1 MAKYTKEE
9 VDEII
14 NAFNGVYRNE
24 GFNILLKYIQRE
36 TGISETEAEALGEIY
51 GDIAD
56 IIYKNIPEEY
66 VKYFLIE
73 TKITRIWELQS
84 EDYKMSKILEIAKEK
99 PDIFPSIWRDST
111 ADMQL
116 KKSKEVLEIV
126 KEDSKLLRKLW
137 HSNKVKEN
145 NEIGEAWL
153 DAAMKNNS
161 EYSAHT
167 MIQIFGDVSKEVQ
180 SKKIKDLVVVLSK
193 EDKSSIWALLD
204 NTSKEVIQEKI
215 GELIEVAIDNL
226 DVLPIIFE
234 YVPEKEK
241 NEKLL
246 DTLAAAC
253 IQKEN
258 GKVLLDLL
266 DNFSYNVKK
275 ELFENILSQVK
286 EHPKMFDEIWRRWD
300 LVREDFDKSLE
311 IIGMSDKK
319 ELILELAETNDDIYM
334 VTPRILED
342 KYVESFGKSKINL
355 IASYPKVLERVLEIG
370 DSENGNKKIRLIAK
384 CIEEFQ
390 KENEN
395 TDEWTPYASRVFDN
409 IETYNDLIANL
420 DLDKLTTEQL
430 SSLTNLLLHENIY
443 NIKNMEQ
450 VDNVKKMEMEQCERD
465 IKSDDIEDKKQ
476 AVLVSKL
483 GLTTEEAKIL
493 IQKFGE
499 DIDKVKDED
508 LKYCVK
514 SIKIILD
521 MTSGDDK
528 EVLEEMY
535 ANVEPVVHRNPMKLE
550 RMLKTEYGKMYKE
563 GLFRVEQCDRMDGN
577 LFVAGTNFKMMITSV
592 APFYENDIE
601 NYYIDWN
608 RRSLGSQHF
617 CASYIRNDML
627 GTVYIPHIC
636 YGFSEMAD
644 DALMLAGSQDIYSTA
659 SNFVSSASHNEAYY
673 TPDTQIDKTDKWNEM
688 CFRRIQNGEKKQP
701 DYIVVFAVNDRIEN
715 LGEAYK
721 ASQEF
726 TQDERFP
733 NGLPIVVI
741 DVNECLEAERGKLEE
756 MLVDFQ
762 VNSTKEQAE
771 KILRKVHNNQVTERA
786 HDIKDYLTI
795 DGLNLRELKD
805 FLNGKSEILEE
816 RKDTTVKLE
825 DLRENDDSVGK
836 SQREKS
842 YEMFIQLAKMKDKNL
857 SSSNAKEN
865 KSDDFEI

>member
-36 TGISETEAEALGEIY
+36 TDISETEALRDIH
-51 GDIAD
+51 GDMKD

-73 TKITRIWELQS
+73 TGITRIWELQS

-99 PDIFPSIWRDST
+99 PDIFPSIWQDST

-126 KEDSKLLRKLW
+126 KEDSNLLRDLW
-137 HSNKVKEN
+137 HRNKVKEN

-153 DAAMKNNS
+153 DAAMQNDS
-161 EYSAHT
+161 TYT
-167 MIQIFGDVSKEVQ
+167 MIDIFHNVSKEVQ

-193 EDKSSIWALLD
+193 EDKNSIWDLLRI
-204 NTSKEVIQEKI
+204 TSKEVIQEKI
-215 GELIEVAIDNL
+215 GELMEVAIDNL
-226 DVLPIIFE
+226 DVLPTIFE
-234 YVPEKEK
+234 YVPDEEK
-241 NEKLL
+241 NEKL
-246 DTLAAAC
+246 DTLLAAC
-253 IQKEN
+253 IEKEK
-258 GKVLLDLL
+258 GEALLSLL
-266 DNFSYNVKK
+266 DNFSYSVRE

-286 EHPKMFDEIWRRWD
+286 EHPKMFDEIWRYWE
-300 LVREDFDKSLE
+300 LVRENFDKSLE

-430 SSLTNLLLHENIY
+430 SSLTNLLLHKNIY
-443 NIKNMEQ
+443 NIKNLEQ
-450 VDNVKKMEMEQCERD
+450 VDNVKKIEMEQCERD

-493 IQKFGE
+493 IQKFGG

-508 LKYCVK
+508 LRYCVK
-514 SIKIILD
+514 SVKIILD
-521 MTSGDDK
+521 MTSEDDK
-528 EVLEEMY
+528 AVLEEMY
-535 ANVEPVVHRNPMKLE
+535 ENVEPVVHRNPMKLE
-550 RMLKTEYGKMYKE
+550 RMLKTEYGKMYKD
-563 GLFRVEQCDRMDGN
+563 GLFRVEQSDRMDGD
-577 LFVAGTNFKMMITSV
+577 LFVAGSNFKMMITSV
-592 APFYENDIE
+592 DPFCRNNPE

-627 GTVYIPHIC
+627 GTTHIPHIC
-636 YGFSEMAD
+636 YGFNEMAD
-644 DALMLAGSQDIYSTA
+644 DALMLAGCQDIYSTA
-659 SNFVSSASHNEAYY
+659 SNFVSSALHDEVYY
-673 TPDTQIDKTDKWNEM
+673 TPDTQIDKTDGYNEM

-701 DYIVVFAVNDRIEN
+701 DYIVVFAVNGWIDN
-715 LGEAYK
+715 LDEAYK
-721 ASQEF
+721 ASEQFME
-726 TQDERFP
+726 DERFP

-741 DVNECLEAERGKLEE
+741 DVNECLEAEREKLEE
-756 MLVDFQ
+756 MLVDFHT
-762 VNSTKEQAE
+762 NSTKEQAE
-771 KILRKVHNNQVTERA
+771 KILLKVHNNQVTERT
-786 HDIKDYLTI
+786 HYIKDYSI
-795 DGLNLRELKD
+795 IEGLNLKGVKD
-805 FLNGKSEILEE
+805 FLNAKGEILEE

-825 DLRENDDSVGK
+825 NLRENDDSVEK

-842 YEMFIQLAKMKDKNL
+842 YEMFIQLAEMKDKNL

>member
-24 GFNILLKYIQRE
+24 SFNILLKYIQRE
-36 TGISETEAEALGEIY
+36 TGISETEALRDIH
-51 GDIAD
+51 GDMKD

-73 TKITRIWELQS
+73 TGITRIWELQS
-84 EDYKMSKILEIAKEK
+84 EEYKMSKILEIAKEE
-99 PDIFPSIWRDST
+99 PDIFLSIWQDST

-116 KKSKEVLEIV
+116 KKSNEVLEIV
-126 KEDSKLLRKLW
+126 KEDSNLLRDLW
-137 HSNKVKEN
+137 HRNKVKEN

-153 DAAMKNNS
+153 DAAMQNDS
-161 EYSAHT
+161 TYT
-167 MIQIFGDVSKEVQ
+167 MIDIFHNVSKEVQ

-193 EDKSSIWALLD
+193 EDKNSIWDLLRI
-204 NTSKEVIQEKI
+204 TSKEVIQEKI
-215 GELIEVAIDNL
+215 GELMEVAIDNL
-226 DVLPIIFE
+226 DVLPTIFE
-234 YVPEKEK
+234 YVPDEEK
-241 NEKLL
+241 NEKL
-246 DTLAAAC
+246 DTLVAAC
-253 IQKEN
+253 IEKE
-258 GKVLLDLL
+258 KSEALLDLL
-266 DNFSYNVKK
+266 DNFSYSVRE

-286 EHPKMFDEIWRRWD
+286 EHPKMFDEIWRYWD

-430 SSLTNLLLHENIY
+430 SSLTNLLLHKNIY
-443 NIKNMEQ
+443 NIKNLEQ
-450 VDNVKKMEMEQCERD
+450 VDNVKKIEMEQCERD

-508 LKYCVK
+508 LRYCVK
-514 SIKIILD
+514 SVKIILD
-521 MTSGDDK
+521 MTSEDDK
-528 EVLEEMY
+528 AVLEEMY
-535 ANVEPVVHRNPMKLE
+535 ENVEPVVHRYPMKLE
-550 RMLKTEYGKMYKE
+550 RMLKTEYGKMYKD
-563 GLFRVEQCDRMDGN
+563 GLFRVEQSDRMDGD
-577 LFVAGTNFKMMITSV
+577 LFVAGSNFKMMITSV
-592 APFYENDIE
+592 DPFCRNNPE

-627 GTVYIPHIC
+627 GTTHIPHIC
-636 YGFSEMAD
+636 YGFNEMAD
-644 DALMLAGSQDIYSTA
+644 DALMLAGCQDIYSTA
-659 SNFVSSASHNEAYY
+659 SNFVSSALHDEVYY
-673 TPDTQIDKTDKWNEM
+673 TPDTQIDKTDGYNEM

-701 DYIVVFAVNDRIEN
+701 DYIVVFAVNGWIDN
-715 LGEAYK
+715 LDEAYK
-721 ASQEF
+721 ASEQFME
-726 TQDERFP
+726 DERFP

-741 DVNECLEAERGKLEE
+741 DVNECLEAEREKLEE
-756 MLVDFQ
+756 MLVDFHT
-762 VNSTKEQAE
+762 NSTKEQAE

-786 HDIKDYLTI
+786 HNIEDYSII
-795 DGLNLRELKD
+795 DGLNLREVKD
-805 FLNGKSEILEE
+805 FLNAKGEMLEE

-825 DLRENDDSVGK
+825 DLHENDDAVEK
-836 SQREKS
+836 SQRKKS
-842 YEMFIQLAKMKDKNL
+842 YEMFIQLAEMKDKNL

>member
-36 TGISETEAEALGEIY
+36 TGISETEALRDIH
-51 GDIAD
+51 GDMKD

-73 TKITRIWELQS
+73 TGITRIWELQS

-99 PDIFPSIWRDST
+99 PDIFPSIWQDST

-126 KEDSKLLRKLW
+126 KEDSNLLRDLW
-137 HSNKVKEN
+137 HRNKVKEN

-153 DAAMKNNS
+153 DAAMQNDS
-161 EYSAHT
+161 TYT
-167 MIQIFGDVSKEVQ
+167 MIDIFHNVSKEVQ

-193 EDKSSIWALLD
+193 EDKNSIWDLLRI
-204 NTSKEVIQEKI
+204 TSKEVIQEKI
-215 GELIEVAIDNL
+215 GELMEVAIDNL
-226 DVLPIIFE
+226 DVLPTIFE
-234 YVPEKEK
+234 YVPDEEK
-241 NEKLL
+241 NEKL
-246 DTLAAAC
+246 DTLLAAC
-253 IQKEN
+253 IEKEK
-258 GKVLLDLL
+258 GEALLSLL
-266 DNFSYNVKK
+266 DNFSYSVRE

-286 EHPKMFDEIWRRWD
+286 EHPKMFDEIWRYWE
-300 LVREDFDKSLE
+300 LVRENFDKSLE

-430 SSLTNLLLHENIY
+430 SSLTNLLLHKNIY
-443 NIKNMEQ
+443 NIKNLEQ
-450 VDNVKKMEMEQCERD
+450 VDNVKKIEMEQCERY

-508 LKYCVK
+508 LRYCVK
-514 SIKIILD
+514 SVKIILD
-521 MTSGDDK
+521 MTSEDDK
-528 EVLEEMY
+528 AVLEEMY
-535 ANVEPVVHRNPMKLE
+535 ENVEPVVHRNPMKLE
-550 RMLKTEYGKMYKE
+550 RMLKTEYGKMYKD
-563 GLFRVEQCDRMDGN
+563 GLFRVEQSDRMDGD
-577 LFVAGTNFKMMITSV
+577 LFVAGSNFKMMITSV
-592 APFYENDIE
+592 DPFCRNNPE

-627 GTVYIPHIC
+627 GTTHIPHIC
-636 YGFSEMAD
+636 YGFNEMAD
-644 DALMLAGSQDIYSTA
+644 DALMLAGCQDIYSTA
-659 SNFVSSASHNEAYY
+659 SNFVSSALHDEVYY
-673 TPDTQIDKTDKWNEM
+673 TPDTQIDKTDGYNEM

-701 DYIVVFAVNDRIEN
+701 DYIVVFAVNGWIDN
-715 LGEAYK
+715 LDEAYK
-721 ASQEF
+721 ASEQFME
-726 TQDERFP
+726 DERFP

-741 DVNECLEAERGKLEE
+741 DVNECLEAEREKLEE
-756 MLVDFQ
+756 MLVDFHT
-762 VNSTKEQAE
+762 NSTKEQAE
-771 KILRKVHNNQVTERA
+771 KILLKVHNNQVTERT
-786 HDIKDYLTI
+786 HYIKDYSI
-795 DGLNLRELKD
+795 IEGLNLKGVKD
-805 FLNGKSEILEE
+805 FLNAKGEILEE

-825 DLRENDDSVGK
+825 DLRENDDSVEK

-842 YEMFIQLAKMKDKNL
+842 YEMFIQLAEMKDKNL

>member
-36 TGISETEAEALGEIY
+36 TDISETKALRDIH
-51 GDIAD
+51 GDMKD

-73 TKITRIWELQS
+73 TGITRIWELQS

-99 PDIFPSIWRDST
+99 PDIFPSIWQDST

-126 KEDSKLLRKLW
+126 KEDSNLLRDLW
-137 HSNKVKEN
+137 HRNKVKEN

-153 DAAMKNNS
+153 DAAMQNDS
-161 EYSAHT
+161 TYT
-167 MIQIFGDVSKEVQ
+167 MIDIFHNVSKEVQ

-193 EDKSSIWALLD
+193 EDKNSIWDLLRI
-204 NTSKEVIQEKI
+204 TSKEVIQEKI
-215 GELIEVAIDNL
+215 GELMEVAIDNL
-226 DVLPIIFE
+226 DVLPTIFE
-234 YVPEKEK
+234 YVPDEEK
-241 NEKLL
+241 NEKL
-246 DTLAAAC
+246 DTLLAAC
-253 IQKEN
+253 IEKEK
-258 GKVLLDLL
+258 GEALLSLL
-266 DNFSYNVKK
+266 DNFSYSVRE

-286 EHPKMFDEIWRRWD
+286 EHPKMFDEIWRYWE
-300 LVREDFDKSLE
+300 LVRENFDKSLE

-430 SSLTNLLLHENIY
+430 SSLTNLLLHKNIY
-443 NIKNMEQ
+443 NIKNLEQ
-450 VDNVKKMEMEQCERD
+450 VDNVKKIEMEQCERD

-508 LKYCVK
+508 LRYCVK
-514 SIKIILD
+514 SVKIILD
-521 MTSGDDK
+521 MTSEDDK
-528 EVLEEMY
+528 AVLEEMY
-535 ANVEPVVHRNPMKLE
+535 ENVEPVVHRNPMKLE
-550 RMLKTEYGKMYKE
+550 RMLKTEYGKMYKD
-563 GLFRVEQCDRMDGN
+563 GLFRVEQSDRMDGD
-577 LFVAGTNFKMMITSV
+577 LFVAGSNFKMMITSV
-592 APFYENDIE
+592 DPFCRNNPE

-627 GTVYIPHIC
+627 GTTHIPHIC
-636 YGFSEMAD
+636 YGFNEMAD
-644 DALMLAGSQDIYSTA
+644 DALMLAGCQDIYSTA
-659 SNFVSSASHNEAYY
+659 SNFVSSALHDEVYY
-673 TPDTQIDKTDKWNEM
+673 TPDTQIDKTDGYNEM

-701 DYIVVFAVNDRIEN
+701 DYIVVFAVNGWIDN
-715 LGEAYK
+715 LDEAYK
-721 ASQEF
+721 ASEQFME
-726 TQDERFP
+726 DERFP

-741 DVNECLEAERGKLEE
+741 DVNECLEAEREKLEE
-756 MLVDFQ
+756 MLVDFHT
-762 VNSTKEQAE
+762 NSTKEQAE
-771 KILRKVHNNQVTERA
+771 KILLKVHNNQVTERT
-786 HDIKDYLTI
+786 HYIKDYSI
-795 DGLNLRELKD
+795 IEGLNLKGVKD
-805 FLNGKSEILEE
+805 FLNAKGEILEE

-825 DLRENDDSVGK
+825 DLRENDDSVEK

-842 YEMFIQLAKMKDKNL
+842 YEMFIQLAEMKDKNL

>member
-36 TGISETEAEALGEIY
+36 TDISETEALRDIH
-51 GDIAD
+51 GDMKD

-73 TKITRIWELQS
+73 TGITRIWELQS

-99 PDIFPSIWRDST
+99 PDIFPSIWQDST

-126 KEDSKLLRKLW
+126 KEDSNLLRDLW
-137 HSNKVKEN
+137 HRNKVKEN

-153 DAAMKNNS
+153 DAAMQNDS
-161 EYSAHT
+161 TYT
-167 MIQIFGDVSKEVQ
+167 MIDIFHNVSKEVQ

-193 EDKSSIWALLD
+193 EDKNSIWDLLRI
-204 NTSKEVIQEKI
+204 TSKEVIQEKI
-215 GELIEVAIDNL
+215 GELMEVAIDNL
-226 DVLPIIFE
+226 DVLPTIFE
-234 YVPEKEK
+234 YVPDEEK
-241 NEKLL
+241 NEKL
-246 DTLAAAC
+246 DTLLAAC
-253 IQKEN
+253 IEKEK
-258 GKVLLDLL
+258 GEALLSLL
-266 DNFSYNVKK
+266 DNFSYSVRE

-286 EHPKMFDEIWRRWD
+286 EHPKMFDEIWRYWE
-300 LVREDFDKSLE
+300 LVRENFDKSLE

-430 SSLTNLLLHENIY
+430 SSLTNLLLHKNIY
-443 NIKNMEQ
+443 NIKNLEQ
-450 VDNVKKMEMEQCERD
+450 VDNVKKIEMEQCERD

-493 IQKFGE
+493 IQKFGG

-508 LKYCVK
+508 LRYCVK
-514 SIKIILD
+514 SVKIILD
-521 MTSGDDK
+521 MTSEDDK
-528 EVLEEMY
+528 AVLEEMY
-535 ANVEPVVHRNPMKLE
+535 ENVEPVVHRNPMKLE
-550 RMLKTEYGKMYKE
+550 RMLKTEYGKMYKD
-563 GLFRVEQCDRMDGN
+563 GLFRVEQSDRMDGD
-577 LFVAGTNFKMMITSV
+577 LFVAGSNFKMMITSV
-592 APFYENDIE
+592 DPFCRNNPE

-627 GTVYIPHIC
+627 GTTHIPHIC
-636 YGFSEMAD
+636 YGFNEMAD
-644 DALMLAGSQDIYSTA
+644 DALMLAGCQDIYSTA
-659 SNFVSSASHNEAYY
+659 SNFVSSALHDEVYY
-673 TPDTQIDKTDKWNEM
+673 TPDTQIDKTDGYNEM

-701 DYIVVFAVNDRIEN
+701 DYIVVFAVNGWIDN
-715 LGEAYK
+715 LDEAYK
-721 ASQEF
+721 ASEQFME
-726 TQDERFP
+726 DERFP

-741 DVNECLEAERGKLEE
+741 DVNECLEAEREKLEE
-756 MLVDFQ
+756 MLVDFHT
-762 VNSTKEQAE
+762 NSTKEQAE
-771 KILRKVHNNQVTERA
+771 KILLKVHNNQVTERT
-786 HDIKDYLTI
+786 HYIKDYSI
-795 DGLNLRELKD
+795 IEGLNLKGVKD
-805 FLNGKSEILEE
+805 FLNAKGEILEE

-825 DLRENDDSVGK
+825 DLRENDDSVEK

-842 YEMFIQLAKMKDKNL
+842 YEMFIQLAEMKDKNL

>member
-24 GFNILLKYIQRE
+24 SFNILLKYIQRE
-36 TGISETEAEALGEIY
+36 TGISETEALRDIH
-51 GDIAD
+51 GDMKD

-73 TKITRIWELQS
+73 TGITRIWELQS
-84 EDYKMSKILEIAKEK
+84 EEYKMSKILEIAKEE
-99 PDIFPSIWRDST
+99 PDIFLSIWQDST

-116 KKSKEVLEIV
+116 KKSNEVLEIV
-126 KEDSKLLRKLW
+126 KEDSNLLRDLW
-137 HSNKVKEN
+137 HRNKVKEN

-153 DAAMKNNS
+153 DAAMQNDS
-161 EYSAHT
+161 TYT
-167 MIQIFGDVSKEVQ
+167 MIDIFHNVSKEVQ

-193 EDKSSIWALLD
+193 EDKNSIWDLLRI
-204 NTSKEVIQEKI
+204 TSKEVIQEKI
-215 GELIEVAIDNL
+215 GELMEVAIDNL
-226 DVLPIIFE
+226 DVLPTIFE
-234 YVPEKEK
+234 YVPDEEK
-241 NEKLL
+241 NEKL
-246 DTLAAAC
+246 DTLVAAC
-253 IQKEN
+253 IEKE
-258 GKVLLDLL
+258 KSEALLDLL
-266 DNFSYNVKK
+266 DNFSYSVRE

-286 EHPKMFDEIWRRWD
+286 EHPKMFDEIWRYWD

-430 SSLTNLLLHENIY
+430 SSLTNLLLHKNIY
-443 NIKNMEQ
+443 NIKNLEQ
-450 VDNVKKMEMEQCERD
+450 VDNVKKIEMEQCERD

-508 LKYCVK
+508 LRYCVK
-514 SIKIILD
+514 SVKIILD
-521 MTSGDDK
+521 MTSEDDK
-528 EVLEEMY
+528 AVLEEMY
-535 ANVEPVVHRNPMKLE
+535 ENVEPVVHRNPMKLE
-550 RMLKTEYGKMYKE
+550 RMLKTEYGKMYKD
-563 GLFRVEQCDRMDGN
+563 GLFRVEQSDRMDGD
-577 LFVAGTNFKMMITSV
+577 LFVAGSNFKMMITSV
-592 APFYENDIE
+592 DPFCRNNPE

-627 GTVYIPHIC
+627 GTTHIPHIC
-636 YGFSEMAD
+636 YGFNEMAD
-644 DALMLAGSQDIYSTA
+644 DALMLAGCQDIYSTA
-659 SNFVSSASHNEAYY
+659 SNFVSSALHDEVYY
-673 TPDTQIDKTDKWNEM
+673 TPDTQIDKTDGYNEM

-701 DYIVVFAVNDRIEN
+701 DYIVVFAVNGWIDN
-715 LGEAYK
+715 LDEAYK
-721 ASQEF
+721 ASEQFME
-726 TQDERFP
+726 DERFP

-741 DVNECLEAERGKLEE
+741 DVNECLEAEREKLEE
-756 MLVDFQ
+756 MLVDFHT
-762 VNSTKEQAE
+762 NSTKEQAE

-786 HDIKDYLTI
+786 HNIEDYSII
-795 DGLNLRELKD
+795 DGLNLREVKD
-805 FLNGKSEILEE
+805 FLNAKGEMLEE

-825 DLRENDDSVGK
+825 DLHENDDAVEK
-836 SQREKS
+836 SQRKKS
-842 YEMFIQLAKMKDKNL
+842 YEMFIQLAEMKDKNL

>member
-36 TGISETEAEALGEIY
+36 TGISETEALRDIH
-51 GDIAD
+51 GDMKD

-73 TKITRIWELQS
+73 TGITRIWELQS

-99 PDIFPSIWRDST
+99 PDIFPSIWQDST

-126 KEDSKLLRKLW
+126 KEDSNLLRDLW
-137 HSNKVKEN
+137 HRNKVKEN

-153 DAAMKNNS
+153 DAAMQNDS
-161 EYSAHT
+161 TYT
-167 MIQIFGDVSKEVQ
+167 MIDIFHNVSKEVQ

-193 EDKSSIWALLD
+193 EDKNSIWDLLRI
-204 NTSKEVIQEKI
+204 TSKEVIQEKI
-215 GELIEVAIDNL
+215 GELMEVAIDNL
-226 DVLPIIFE
+226 DVLPTIFE
-234 YVPEKEK
+234 YVPDEEK
-241 NEKLL
+241 NEKL
-246 DTLAAAC
+246 DTLLAAC
-253 IQKEN
+253 IEKEK
-258 GKVLLDLL
+258 GEALLSLL
-266 DNFSYNVKK
+266 DNFSYSVR
-275 ELFENILSQVK
+275 EEMFENILSQVK
-286 EHPKMFDEIWRRWD
+286 EHPKMFDEIWRYWE
-300 LVREDFDKSLE
+300 LVRENFDKSLE

-395 TDEWTPYASRVFDN
+395 TDEWTPYASRVLDN

-430 SSLTNLLLHENIY
+430 SSLTNLLLHKNIY
-443 NIKNMEQ
+443 NIKNLEQ
-450 VDNVKKMEMEQCERD
+450 VDNVKKIEMEQCERD

-508 LKYCVK
+508 LRYCVK
-514 SIKIILD
+514 SVKIILD
-521 MTSGDDK
+521 MTSEDDK
-528 EVLEEMY
+528 AVLEEMY
-535 ANVEPVVHRNPMKLE
+535 ENVEPVVHRNPMKLE
-550 RMLKTEYGKMYKE
+550 RMLKTEYGKMYKD
-563 GLFRVEQCDRMDGN
+563 GLFRVEQSDRMDGD
-577 LFVAGTNFKMMITSV
+577 LFVAGSNFKMMITSV
-592 APFYENDIE
+592 DPFCRNNPE

-627 GTVYIPHIC
+627 GTTHIPHIC
-636 YGFSEMAD
+636 YGFNEMAD
-644 DALMLAGSQDIYSTA
+644 DALMLAGCQDIYSTA
-659 SNFVSSASHNEAYY
+659 SNFVSSALHDEVYY
-673 TPDTQIDKTDKWNEM
+673 TPDTQIDKTDGYNEM

-701 DYIVVFAVNDRIEN
+701 DYIVVFAVNGWIDN
-715 LGEAYK
+715 LDEAYK
-721 ASQEF
+721 ASEQFME
-726 TQDERFP
+726 DERFP

-741 DVNECLEAERGKLEE
+741 DVNECLEAEREKLEE
-756 MLVDFQ
+756 MLVDFHT
-762 VNSTKEQAE
+762 NSTKEQAE
-771 KILRKVHNNQVTERA
+771 KILLKVHNNQVTERT
-786 HDIKDYLTI
+786 HYIKDYSI
-795 DGLNLRELKD
+795 IEGLNLKGVKD
-805 FLNGKSEILEE
+805 FLNAKGEILEE

-825 DLRENDDSVGK
+825 DLRENDDSVEK

-842 YEMFIQLAKMKDKNL
+842 YEMFIQLAEMKDKNL

>member
-36 TGISETEAEALGEIY
+36 TGISETEALRDIH
-51 GDIAD
+51 GDMKD

-73 TKITRIWELQS
+73 TGITRIWELQS

-99 PDIFPSIWRDST
+99 PDIFPSIWQDST

-126 KEDSKLLRKLW
+126 KEDSNLLRDLW
-137 HSNKVKEN
+137 HRNKVKEN

-153 DAAMKNNS
+153 DAAMQNDS
-161 EYSAHT
+161 TYT
-167 MIQIFGDVSKEVQ
+167 MIDIFHNVSKEVQ

-193 EDKSSIWALLD
+193 EDKNSIWDLLRI
-204 NTSKEVIQEKI
+204 TSKEVIQEKI
-215 GELIEVAIDNL
+215 GELMEVAIDNL
-226 DVLPIIFE
+226 DVLPTIFE
-234 YVPEKEK
+234 YVPDEEK
-241 NEKLL
+241 NEKL
-246 DTLAAAC
+246 DTLLAAC
-253 IQKEN
+253 IEKEK
-258 GKVLLDLL
+258 GEALLSLL
-266 DNFSYNVKK
+266 DNFSYSVRE

-286 EHPKMFDEIWRRWD
+286 EHPKMFDEIWRYWE
-300 LVREDFDKSLE
+300 LVRENFDKSLE

-395 TDEWTPYASRVFDN
+395 TDEWTPYASRVLDN

-430 SSLTNLLLHENIY
+430 SSLTNLLLHKNIY
-443 NIKNMEQ
+443 NIKNLEQ
-450 VDNVKKMEMEQCERD
+450 VDNVKKIEMEQCERD

-508 LKYCVK
+508 LRYCVK
-514 SIKIILD
+514 SVKIILD
-521 MTSGDDK
+521 MTSEDDK
-528 EVLEEMY
+528 AVLEEMY
-535 ANVEPVVHRNPMKLE
+535 ENVEPVVHRNPMKLE
-550 RMLKTEYGKMYKE
+550 RMLKTEYGKMYKD
-563 GLFRVEQCDRMDGN
+563 GLFRVEQSDRMDGD
-577 LFVAGTNFKMMITSV
+577 LFVAGSNFKMMITSV
-592 APFYENDIE
+592 DPFCRNNPE

-627 GTVYIPHIC
+627 GTTHIPHIC
-636 YGFSEMAD
+636 YGFNEMAD
-644 DALMLAGSQDIYSTA
+644 DALMLAGCQDIYSTA
-659 SNFVSSASHNEAYY
+659 SNFVSSALHDEVYY
-673 TPDTQIDKTDKWNEM
+673 TPDTQIDKTDGYNEM

-701 DYIVVFAVNDRIEN
+701 DYIVVFAVNGWIDN
-715 LGEAYK
+715 LDEAYK
-721 ASQEF
+721 ASEQFME
-726 TQDERFP
+726 DERFP

-741 DVNECLEAERGKLEE
+741 DVNECLEAEREKLEE
-756 MLVDFQ
+756 MLVDFHT
-762 VNSTKEQAE
+762 NSTKEQAE
-771 KILRKVHNNQVTERA
+771 KILLKVHNNQVTERT
-786 HDIKDYLTI
+786 HYIKDYSI
-795 DGLNLRELKD
+795 IEGLNLKGVKD
-805 FLNGKSEILEE
+805 FLNAKGEILEE

-825 DLRENDDSVGK
+825 DLRENDDSVEK

-842 YEMFIQLAKMKDKNL
+842 YEMFIQLAEMKDKNL

>member
-36 TGISETEAEALGEIY
+36 TGISETEALRDIH
-51 GDIAD
+51 GDMKD

-73 TKITRIWELQS
+73 TGITRIWELQS

-99 PDIFPSIWRDST
+99 PDIFPSIWQDST

-126 KEDSKLLRKLW
+126 KEDSNLLRDLW
-137 HSNKVKEN
+137 HRNKVKEN

-153 DAAMKNNS
+153 DAAMQNDS
-161 EYSAHT
+161 TYT
-167 MIQIFGDVSKEVQ
+167 MIDIFHNVSKEVQ

-193 EDKSSIWALLD
+193 EDKNSIWDLLRI
-204 NTSKEVIQEKI
+204 TSKEVIQEKI
-215 GELIEVAIDNL
+215 GELMEVAIDNL
-226 DVLPIIFE
+226 DVLPTIFE
-234 YVPEKEK
+234 YVPDEEK
-241 NEKLL
+241 NEKL
-246 DTLAAAC
+246 DTLLAAC
-253 IQKEN
+253 IEKEK
-258 GKVLLDLL
+258 GEALLSLL
-266 DNFSYNVKK
+266 DNFSYSVRK

-286 EHPKMFDEIWRRWD
+286 EHPKMFDEIWRYWE
-300 LVREDFDKSLE
+300 LVRENFDKSLE

-430 SSLTNLLLHENIY
+430 SSLTNLLLHKNIY
-443 NIKNMEQ
+443 NIKNLEQ
-450 VDNVKKMEMEQCERD
+450 VDNVKKIEMEQCERD

-508 LKYCVK
+508 LRYCVK
-514 SIKIILD
+514 SVKIILD
-521 MTSGDDK
+521 MTSEDDK
-528 EVLEEMY
+528 AVLEEMY
-535 ANVEPVVHRNPMKLE
+535 ENVEPVVHRNPMKLE
-550 RMLKTEYGKMYKE
+550 RMLKTEYGKMYKD
-563 GLFRVEQCDRMDGN
+563 GLFRVEQSDRMDGD
-577 LFVAGTNFKMMITSV
+577 LFVAGSNFKMMITSV
-592 APFYENDIE
+592 DPFCRNNPE

-627 GTVYIPHIC
+627 GTTHIPHIC
-636 YGFSEMAD
+636 YGFNEMAD
-644 DALMLAGSQDIYSTA
+644 DALMLAGCQDIYSTA
-659 SNFVSSASHNEAYY
+659 SNFVSSALHDEVYY
-673 TPDTQIDKTDKWNEM
+673 TPDTQIDKTDGYNEM

-701 DYIVVFAVNDRIEN
+701 DYIVVFAVNGWIDN
-715 LGEAYK
+715 LDEAYK
-721 ASQEF
+721 ASEQFME
-726 TQDERFP
+726 DERFP

-741 DVNECLEAERGKLEE
+741 DVNECLEAEREKLEE
-756 MLVDFQ
+756 MLVDFHT
-762 VNSTKEQAE
+762 NSTKEQAE
-771 KILRKVHNNQVTERA
+771 KILLKVHNNQVTERT
-786 HDIKDYLTI
+786 HYIKDYSI
-795 DGLNLRELKD
+795 IEGLNLKGVKD
-805 FLNGKSEILEE
+805 FLNAKGEILEE

-825 DLRENDDSVGK
+825 DLRENDDSVEK

-842 YEMFIQLAKMKDKNL
+842 YEMFIQLAEMKDKNL

>member
-36 TGISETEAEALGEIY
+36 TGISETEALRDIH
-51 GDIAD
+51 GDMKD

-73 TKITRIWELQS
+73 TGITRIWELQS

-99 PDIFPSIWRDST
+99 PDIFPSIWQDST

-126 KEDSKLLRKLW
+126 KEDSNLLRDLW
-137 HSNKVKEN
+137 HRNKVKEN

-153 DAAMKNNS
+153 DAAMQNDS
-161 EYSAHT
+161 TYT
-167 MIQIFGDVSKEVQ
+167 MIDIFHNVSKEVQ

-193 EDKSSIWALLD
+193 EDKNSIWDLLRI
-204 NTSKEVIQEKI
+204 TSKEVIQEKI
-215 GELIEVAIDNL
+215 GELMEVAIDNL
-226 DVLPIIFE
+226 DVLPTIFE
-234 YVPEKEK
+234 YVPDEEK
-241 NEKLL
+241 NEKL
-246 DTLAAAC
+246 DTLLAAC
-253 IQKEN
+253 IEKEK
-258 GKVLLDLL
+258 GEALLSLL
-266 DNFSYNVKK
+266 DNFSYSVR
-275 ELFENILSQVK
+275 EEMFENILSQVK
-286 EHPKMFDEIWRRWD
+286 EHPKMFDEIWRYWE
-300 LVREDFDKSLE
+300 LVRENFDKSLE

-430 SSLTNLLLHENIY
+430 SSLTNLLLHKNIY
-443 NIKNMEQ
+443 NIKNLEQ
-450 VDNVKKMEMEQCERD
+450 VDNVKKIEMEQCERY

-508 LKYCVK
+508 LRYCVK
-514 SIKIILD
+514 SVKIILD
-521 MTSGDDK
+521 MTSEDDK
-528 EVLEEMY
+528 AVLEEMY
-535 ANVEPVVHRNPMKLE
+535 ENVEPVVHRNPMKLE
-550 RMLKTEYGKMYKE
+550 RMLKTEYGKMYKD
-563 GLFRVEQCDRMDGN
+563 GLFRVEQSDRMDGD
-577 LFVAGTNFKMMITSV
+577 LFVAGSNFKMMITSV
-592 APFYENDIE
+592 DPFCRNNPE

-627 GTVYIPHIC
+627 GTTHIPHIC
-636 YGFSEMAD
+636 YGFNEMAD
-644 DALMLAGSQDIYSTA
+644 DALMLAGCQDIYSTA
-659 SNFVSSASHNEAYY
+659 SNFVSSALHDEVYY
-673 TPDTQIDKTDKWNEM
+673 TPDTQIDKTDGYNEM

-701 DYIVVFAVNDRIEN
+701 DYIVVFAVNGWIDN
-715 LGEAYK
+715 LDEAYK
-721 ASQEF
+721 ASEQFME
-726 TQDERFP
+726 DERFP

-741 DVNECLEAERGKLEE
+741 DVNECLEAEREKLEE
-756 MLVDFQ
+756 MLVDFHT
-762 VNSTKEQAE
+762 NSTKEQAE
-771 KILRKVHNNQVTERA
+771 KILLKVHNNQVTERT
-786 HDIKDYLTI
+786 HYIKDYSI
-795 DGLNLRELKD
+795 IEGLNLKGVKD
-805 FLNGKSEILEE
+805 FLNAKGEILEE

-825 DLRENDDSVGK
+825 DLRENDDSVEK

-842 YEMFIQLAKMKDKNL
+842 YEMFIQLAEMKDKNL

>member
-36 TGISETEAEALGEIY
+36 TGISETEALRDIH
-51 GDIAD
+51 GDMKD

-73 TKITRIWELQS
+73 TGITRIWELQS

-99 PDIFPSIWRDST
+99 PDIFPSIWQDST

-126 KEDSKLLRKLW
+126 KEDSNLLRDLW
-137 HSNKVKEN
+137 HRNKVKEN

-153 DAAMKNNS
+153 DAAMQNDS
-161 EYSAHT
+161 TYT
-167 MIQIFGDVSKEVQ
+167 MIDIFHNVSKEVQ

-193 EDKSSIWALLD
+193 EDKNSIWDLLRI
-204 NTSKEVIQEKI
+204 TSKEVIQEKI
-215 GELIEVAIDNL
+215 GELMEVAIDNL
-226 DVLPIIFE
+226 DVLPTIFE
-234 YVPEKEK
+234 YVPDEEK
-241 NEKLL
+241 NEKL
-246 DTLAAAC
+246 DTLLAAC
-253 IQKEN
+253 IEKEK
-258 GKVLLDLL
+258 GEALLSLL
-266 DNFSYNVKK
+266 DNFSYSVRE

-286 EHPKMFDEIWRRWD
+286 EHPKMFDEIWRYWE
-300 LVREDFDKSLE
+300 LVRENFDKSLE

-355 IASYPKVLERVLEIG
+355 IVSYPKVLERVLEIG

-420 DLDKLTTEQL
+420 HLDKLTTEQL
-430 SSLTNLLLHENIY
+430 SSLTNLLLHKNIY
-443 NIKNMEQ
+443 NIKNLEQ
-450 VDNVKKMEMEQCERD
+450 VDNVKKIEMEQCERD

-508 LKYCVK
+508 LRYCVK
-514 SIKIILD
+514 SVKIILD
-521 MTSGDDK
+521 MTSEDDK
-528 EVLEEMY
+528 AVLEEMY
-535 ANVEPVVHRNPMKLE
+535 ENVEPVVHRNPMKLE
-550 RMLKTEYGKMYKE
+550 RMLKTEYGKMYKD
-563 GLFRVEQCDRMDGN
+563 GLFRVEQSDRMDGD
-577 LFVAGTNFKMMITSV
+577 LFVAGSNFKMMITSV
-592 APFYENDIE
+592 DPFCRNNPE

-627 GTVYIPHIC
+627 GTTHIPHIC
-636 YGFSEMAD
+636 YGFNEMAD
-644 DALMLAGSQDIYSTA
+644 DALMLAGCQDIYSTA
-659 SNFVSSASHNEAYY
+659 SNFVSSALHDEVYY
-673 TPDTQIDKTDKWNEM
+673 TPDTQIDKTDGYNEM

-701 DYIVVFAVNDRIEN
+701 DYIVVFAVNGWIDN
-715 LGEAYK
+715 LDEAYK
-721 ASQEF
+721 ASEQFME
-726 TQDERFP
+726 DERFP

-741 DVNECLEAERGKLEE
+741 DVNECLEAEREKLEE
-756 MLVDFQ
+756 MLVDFHT
-762 VNSTKEQAE
+762 NSTKEQAE
-771 KILRKVHNNQVTERA
+771 KILLKVHNNQVTERT
-786 HDIKDYLTI
+786 HYIKDYSI
-795 DGLNLRELKD
+795 IEGLNLKGVKD
-805 FLNGKSEILEE
+805 FLNAKGEILEE

-825 DLRENDDSVGK
+825 DLRENDDSVEK

-842 YEMFIQLAKMKDKNL
+842 YEMFIQLAEMKDKNL

>member
-36 TGISETEAEALGEIY
+36 TGISETEALRDIH
-51 GDIAD
+51 GDMKD

-73 TKITRIWELQS
+73 TGITRIWELQS

-99 PDIFPSIWRDST
+99 PDIFPSIWQDST

-126 KEDSKLLRKLW
+126 KEDSNLLRDLW
-137 HSNKVKEN
+137 HRNKVKEN

-153 DAAMKNNS
+153 DAAMQNDS
-161 EYSAHT
+161 TYT
-167 MIQIFGDVSKEVQ
+167 MIDIFHNVSKEVQ

-193 EDKSSIWALLD
+193 EDKNSIWDLLRI
-204 NTSKEVIQEKI
+204 TSKEVIQEKI
-215 GELIEVAIDNL
+215 GELMEVAIDNL
-226 DVLPIIFE
+226 DVLPTIFE
-234 YVPEKEK
+234 YVPDEEK
-241 NEKLL
+241 NEKL
-246 DTLAAAC
+246 DTLLAAC
-253 IQKEN
+253 IEKEK
-258 GKVLLDLL
+258 GEALLSLL
-266 DNFSYNVKK
+266 DNFSYSVSE

-286 EHPKMFDEIWRRWD
+286 EHPKMFDEIWRYWE
-300 LVREDFDKSLE
+300 LVRENFDKSLE

-430 SSLTNLLLHENIY
+430 SSLTNLLLHKNIY
-443 NIKNMEQ
+443 NIKNLEQ
-450 VDNVKKMEMEQCERD
+450 VDNVKKIEMEQCERD

-508 LKYCVK
+508 LRYCVK
-514 SIKIILD
+514 SVKIILD
-521 MTSGDDK
+521 MTSEDDK
-528 EVLEEMY
+528 AVLEEMY
-535 ANVEPVVHRNPMKLE
+535 ENVEPVVHRNPMKLE
-550 RMLKTEYGKMYKE
+550 RMLKTEYGKMYKD
-563 GLFRVEQCDRMDGN
+563 GLFRVEQSDRMDGD
-577 LFVAGTNFKMMITSV
+577 LFVAGSNFKMMITSV
-592 APFYENDIE
+592 DPFCRNNPE

-627 GTVYIPHIC
+627 GTTHIPHIC
-636 YGFSEMAD
+636 YGFNEMAD
-644 DALMLAGSQDIYSTA
+644 DALMLAGCQDIYSTA
-659 SNFVSSASHNEAYY
+659 SNFVSSALHDEVYY
-673 TPDTQIDKTDKWNEM
+673 TPDTQIDKTDGYNEM

-701 DYIVVFAVNDRIEN
+701 DYIVVFAVNGWIDN
-715 LGEAYK
+715 LDEAYK
-721 ASQEF
+721 ASEQFME
-726 TQDERFP
+726 DERFP

-741 DVNECLEAERGKLEE
+741 DVNECLEAEREKLEE
-756 MLVDFQ
+756 MLVDFHT
-762 VNSTKEQAE
+762 NSTKEQAE
-771 KILRKVHNNQVTERA
+771 KILLKVHNNQVTERT
-786 HDIKDYLTI
+786 HYIKDYSI
-795 DGLNLRELKD
+795 IEGLNLKGVKD
-805 FLNGKSEILEE
+805 FLNAKGEILEE

-825 DLRENDDSVGK
+825 DLRENDDSVEK

-842 YEMFIQLAKMKDKNL
+842 YEMFIQLAEMKDKNL

>member
-14 NAFNGVYRNE
+14 KAFKSYGNE
-24 GFNILLKYIQRE
+24 KFNILLKYIQRE
-36 TGISETEAEALGEIY
+36 TGISETEARRDIH
-51 GDIAD
+51 GDIDD

-84 EDYKMSKILEIAKEK
+84 EEYKMSKILEIAKEE
-99 PDIFPSIWRDST
+99 PDIFLSIWQKST

-116 KKSKEVLEIV
+116 KKSIEVLEIV
-126 KEDSKLLRKLW
+126 KEDPDVLRDLW
-137 HSNKVKEN
+137 HRNKVKEN

-153 DAAMKNNS
+153 DAAMQNDS
-161 EYSAHT
+161 TYT
-167 MIQIFGDVSKEVQ
+167 MIDIFRNVSKEVQ

-193 EDKSSIWALLD
+193 EDKNSIWDLLRI
-204 NTSKEVIQEKI
+204 TSKEVIQEKI
-215 GELIEVAIDNL
+215 GELMEVAMDNL
-226 DVLPIIFE
+226 DVLPTIFE
-234 YVPEKEK
+234 YVPDEEK
-241 NEKLL
+241 NEKL
-246 DTLAAAC
+246 DTLVAAC
-253 IQKEN
+253 IEKE
-258 GKVLLDLL
+258 KSEALLDLL
-266 DNFSYNVKK
+266 DNFSYSVRE

-286 EHPKMFDEIWRRWD
+286 EHPKMFDEIWRYWD

-355 IASYPKVLERVLEIG
+355 MASYPKVLEKVLEIG
-370 DSENGNKKIRLIAK
+370 DSENGNQKIRLIAK

-450 VDNVKKMEMEQCERD
+450 VDNVKEIEMEQCERD
-465 IKSDDIEDKKQ
+465 IKSDDIENKKQ

-508 LKYCVK
+508 LRYCVK
-514 SIKIILD
+514 SVKIILD
-521 MTSGDDK
+521 MTSEDDK
-528 EVLEEMY
+528 AVLEEMY
-535 ANVEPVVHRNPMKLE
+535 ENVEPVVHRNPMKLE
-550 RMLKTEYGKMYKE
+550 RMLKTEYGKMYKD
-563 GLFRVEQCDRMDGN
+563 GLFRVEQSDRMDGD
-577 LFVAGTNFKMMITSV
+577 LFVAGSNFKMMITSV
-592 APFYENDIE
+592 DPFCRNNPE

-627 GTVYIPHIC
+627 GTTHIPHIC
-636 YGFSEMAD
+636 YGFNEMAD

-659 SNFVSSASHNEAYY
+659 SNFVSSALHDEAYY
-673 TPDTQIDKTDKWNEM
+673 TPDTQIDKTDGYNEM

-701 DYIVVFAVNDRIEN
+701 DYIVVFAVNGWIDN
-715 LGEAYK
+715 LDEAYK
-721 ASQEF
+721 ASEQFME
-726 TQDERFP
+726 DERFP

-741 DVNECLEAERGKLEE
+741 DVNECLEAEREKLEE
-756 MLVDFQ
+756 MLVDFHT
-762 VNSTKEQAE
+762 NSTKEQAE
-771 KILRKVHNNQVTERA
+771 KILLKVHNNQVTERT
-786 HDIKDYLTI
+786 HNIEDYSII
-795 DGLNLRELKD
+795 DGLNLREVKD
-805 FLNGKSEILEE
+805 FLNDKGEISEE

-825 DLRENDDSVGK
+825 DLRENDDAVGK
-836 SQREKS
+836 SQRKKS
-842 YEMFIQLAKMKDKNL
+842 YEMFIQLAEMKDKNL
-857 SSSNAKEN
+857 SSRSVKVNE
-865 KSDDFEI
+865 SGDLDI